1 MSEKKEPK
9 NKQKPKE
16 QTAPKEKQEKAEKP
30 EKPGKKFESLIYK
43 GKPLVRKDD
52 IICYG
57 DAKSDKYIMMLQVR
71 DSNILVAIQ
80 STDKSSTEGIVKY
93 GQKES
98 LYDAFEIGEIWLNSY
113 LKQ

>member
-1 MSEKKEPK
+1 MSEKKVQVQKDMKDSKDSKETKEPAK
-9 NKQKPKE
+9 NKSE
-16 QTAPKEKQEKAEKP
+16 VLT
-30 EKPGKKFESLIYK
+30 YR

-57 DAKSDKYIMMLQVR
+57 NAKSDKYILMLQVR

-80 STDKSSTEGIVKY
+80 STDRESTDSIVKY
-93 GQKES
+93 GQKDS
-98 LYDAFEIGEIWLNSY
+98 LYEAFEIGEIWLESY